1 MQLKV
6 TLFRNSCFYVW
17 CMSFLYCFCSA
28 VGIIHSADYS
38 SAVAECCARS
48 RVNVS
53 SVWFAWIA
61 GRSFIH
67 ISSVYCYCLLPVMSV
82 ISDPVA
88 TCMDIIWTLVIM
100 HWLICLVS
108 ADCNSHPSAGYEK
121 HFSCSFWPFFL
132 FCNTPVGL
140 KITICCLGHCKN
152 TG

>member
-67 ISSVYCYCLLPVMSV
+67 ISSVYCYCLLPVMWVSCGPAAAC
-82 ISDPVA
+82 I
-88 TCMDIIWTLVIM
+88 DIIWTLVIM
-100 HWLICLVS
+100 HWQ
-108 ADCNSHPSAGYEK
+108 
-121 HFSCSFWPFFL
+121 
-132 FCNTPVGL
+132 
-140 KITICCLGHCKN
+140 CCLCRL
-152 TG
+152 